1 MWCNANR
8 QSLPPAMDH
17 DNKVMACDVKRR
29 LWTTYALYTI
39 CLQVFFYWLNYILN
53 FFYGDDTKT
62 CDENSGR
69 NLYSHRPLNR
79 INTRRNP
86 SCVRELL
93 KSFNAEF
100 QFLVTPNSNRLKIV
114 FFLPFDPSLRY
125 LPSKYVILYICNPLV
140 CFPLKFVELKCK
152 RDKELTSSLLFY
164 FA

>member
-29 LWTTYALYTI
+29 LWTTYALNTI

-100 QFLVTPNSNRLKIV
+100 QFLVTPNSKSSENCFLSAIRSQSSVPTLKIRDIV
-114 FFLPFDPSLRY
+114 YLLSLGLFPFKIRG
-125 LPSKYVILYICNPLV
+125 I
-140 CFPLKFVELKCK
+140 EM
-152 RDKELTSSLLFY
+152 
-164 FA
+164 